1 MFALLLKAAYYRD
14 LYFNHLIFSIHLHTV
29 GYIVLALML
38 PIENLASEYVGLV
51 IAQVASLIY
60 FLAYFVIAAHR
71 VYGSSWP
78 AVVLKSGAV
87 LFGYMIV
94 VSIAIENTSSFLI
107 IAD

>member
-1 MFALLLKAAYYRD
+1 MYFRD

-29 GYIVLALML
+29 GYVVLALML
-38 PIENLASEYVGLV
+38 PIENLASQHVGWG

-60 FLAYFVIAAHR
+60 FLVYFVVAAQR
-71 VYGSSWP
+71 VYGSNWLV
-78 AVVLKSGAV
+78 AALKSAAV
-87 LFGYMIV
+87 LFGYMIA